1 MTADPLSPKGV
12 PESMPTNETP
22 TTTTTTTTSS
32 TSRPGVA
39 GRIDYDAWHKKAK
52 DLLSETEQEEQVE
65 QEENKA
71 ALGLD
76 GKYASSKA
84 DAEERE
90 KAKSIAR
97 AKKALDQYHKRETAI
112 KESLKGLLG
121 PVTDDKDGPGC
132 DEEEEK
138 QQDPK
143 TVRITRDMID
153 AGKRVVKIED
163 TSGSSQS
170 DTIVLTAD
178 LSLLESKMKANAMQP
193 VKTYT
198 GDAENEV
205 VEAPQEQEERSVFGV
220 IKAFF
225 SNVHNCTILIK
236 CKIISGTLEL
246 SHCSNI
252 VVRIEKDATVATV
265 QVDLCHDISIEFND
279 APSGKNTSLPGRPHS
294 MFWGDDKEDRIF
306 HAGVKNMHVKVIRD
320 GFVEQERLC
329 DFVADGAKVVGNAK
343 AEEYQFVTSVFEEGL
358 VTEAVV
364 REGSTTGENARAMTK
379 REMEESKK
387 KREKAAALALN
398 MAEDMIKFKE
408 TTKGQPKVIKVEDTI
423 QTVAA
428 PPVEQEDEIEEVY
441 GSISRD
447 EINAIVAECEKN
459 KARGNEA
466 FGNGEYLQAILLYSL
481 ALDKADELPDS
492 TAIEDGKKQLFPRD
506 VTLSN
511 RAACFLKMGDH
522 EKAESDAKKAAQINP
537 SNVKAHFR
545 QGLALHAMKR
555 YEEAIPILAQAHKLE
570 PKNKNIK
577 EALQF
582 AEVRMTQEMRKR
594 MEG

>member
-1 MTADPLSPKGV
+1 MAADPVSGV
-12 PESMPTNETP
+12 ATSMANENNP
-22 TTTTTTTTSS
+22 PMATTSTAS
-32 TSRPGVA
+32 TARSGVA

-112 KESLKGLLG
+112 KESLRGLLG
-121 PVTDDKDGPGC
+121 PVLDDKDAPGG
-132 DEEEEK
+132 DAEEEK

-143 TVRITRDMID
+143 TVRITREMID

-163 TSGSSQS
+163 TAGASQS
-170 DTIVLTAD
+170 DMIVLTAD

-193 VKTYT
+193 VKTYK
-198 GDAENEV
+198 GDAENA
-205 VEAPQEQEERSVFGV
+205 VEEPPQEQHEDRSVFGV

-252 VVRIEKDATVATV
+252 VVRVEKDATVATV

-279 APSGKNTSLPGRPHS
+279 APSGKNTSIPGRPHS
-294 MFWGDDKEDRIF
+294 LFWGDDKEDRIF
-306 HAGVKNMHVKVIRD
+306 HAGVRDMRVKVIRD

-329 DFVADGAKVVGNAK
+329 DFVADGAKAIGNAK
-343 AEEYQFVTSVFEEGL
+343 AEEYQFVTSVFEEEL

-379 REMEESKK
+379 REMEESRK

-408 TTKGQPKVIKVEDTI
+408 TTEGQPKVVKVEDI
-423 QTVAA
+423 QEPVPNA
-428 PPVEQEDEIEEVY
+428 PVEQEDEIEEVY

-447 EINAIVAECEKN
+447 EIDAIVAECEKN

-492 TAIEDGKKQLFPRD
+492 ATTEEGCKQLFPRD

-522 EKAESDAKKAAQINP
+522 EKAEIDAKKASLINP

-545 QGLALHAMKR
+545 HGLALHAMKR

-570 PKNKNIK
+570 PKNKHIK